1 LPYFLFIS
9 SSESSSALIAMNSC
23 LDTCKSFFEQPIIR
37 PISKGRFQL
46 RQVLGEYNA
55 KLADDADDV
64 VELFRKSDLVGK
76 RFYLSS
82 FPLPKR
88 KKKFERW
95 DKTENKYVQDE
106 YELTAREKKE
116 EDLKP
121 GQNMQVW
128 MVGVNFWFPILQS
141 DLLALFSLHSV
152 GHGGRVVRK

>member
-1 LPYFLFIS
+1 
-9 SSESSSALIAMNSC
+9 MNSC

-106 YELTAREKKE
+106 YEPTAKEKKE

-128 MVGVNFWFPILQS
+128 MVGVNF
-141 DLLALFSLHSV
+141 
-152 GHGGRVVRK
+152 

>member
-1 LPYFLFIS
+1 
-9 SSESSSALIAMNSC
+9 M
-23 LDTCKSFFEQPIIR
+23 IR

-46 RQVLGEYNA
+46 RQVLGDYNA
-55 KLADDADDV
+55 KLADDADEV

-106 YELTAREKKE
+106 YEPSAKEKKE

-121 GQNMQVW
+121 GENMQV
-128 MVGVNFWFPILQS
+128 
-141 DLLALFSLHSV
+141 
-152 GHGGRVVRK
+152 RVPGANC

>member
-1 LPYFLFIS
+1 
-9 SSESSSALIAMNSC
+9 M
-23 LDTCKSFFEQPIIR
+23 IR

-46 RQVLGEYNA
+46 RQVLGDYNA
-55 KLADDADDV
+55 KLADDADEV

-106 YELTAREKKE
+106 YEPSAKEKKE

-121 GQNMQVW
+121 GENMQV
-128 MVGVNFWFPILQS
+128 
-141 DLLALFSLHSV
+141 
-152 GHGGRVVRK
+152 RVPGAN

>member
-1 LPYFLFIS
+1 
-9 SSESSSALIAMNSC
+9 M
-23 LDTCKSFFEQPIIR
+23 IR

-46 RQVLGEYNA
+46 RQVLGDYNA
-55 KLADDADDV
+55 KLADDADEV

-95 DKTENKYVQDE
+95 DKTVNKYVQDE
-106 YELTAREKKE
+106 YEPSAKEKKE

-121 GQNMQVW
+121 GENMQV
-128 MVGVNFWFPILQS
+128 
-141 DLLALFSLHSV
+141 
-152 GHGGRVVRK
+152 RVPGAN